1 MPGVACQ
8 QQTLA
13 DMSQKPAY
21 VKPIHSLVACNTRVS
36 EQIKGRLLFVHTEK
50 LKSGFEKAI
59 AVMVDKDHQ
68 FALKSVLVHEAWP
81 PADQGRLRKI
91 LNPLEGKV
99 VSITNAKIAPKGRTI
114 VFFDSSIKSVFDQ
127 HTAVVECA
135 DDDSYP
141 TQLPALPNLMAAR
154 SLLHASYVSLVAAVT
169 EEGAA
174 VERNVTPTVKK
185 WVTNLKMAT
194 DSTNMS
200 AAFWDGHAEKMG
212 SAKAG
217 QVYRLDWVLLKQEAS
232 GKYSL
237 SSVTASAV
245 DIAEGALAT
254 AVQDSLADP
263 SQMINMSTQFG
274 HTYADK
280 MKKQLVQGDLYSLEE
295 IQSLQMG
302 TASVLLIPGC
312 YMLEAR
318 GMTADSPNRAWYTGC
333 TQCKKQLESVGI
345 KMQCPRHGD
354 NKGKKIYA
362 GQVLLA
368 DSSHKKELPVW
379 DEMLRRLIRDFLGH
393 EDLDLENVMED
404 LCQAVK
410 GMELV
415 VRVGVATRKDGSPV
429 NVPASMYL
437 RKDGTPVSLDLFDVA
452 EQVNSDGCLAI
463 YKTIVHDFGQGLPAI
478 APACCR
484 HVSVNDLGQ
493 LILKAGAAERLVDTA
508 KLMVRVVEQEDLRV
522 LDGIDGV
529 EVSLKCECVC
539 CQEHCTLYAAGLPA
553 TVKAYIRIAAGE
565 HLMAFVNMTE
575 PDYKFPVGYH
585 VSLKCRTDVDVDVR
599 VFKWQAAQVIRSMS
613 NSSMPTDADE
623 KELKLK
629 RRNFM
634 ESLLTNQFARSE
646 SKRLR
651 LVKTDDGSAF

>member
-13 DMSQKPAY
+13 DMSQKPAFI
-21 VKPIHSLVACNTRVS
+21 KAIHTLVPSNTRVP

-50 LKSGFEKAI
+50 LKSGSEKAI

-68 FALKSVLVHEAWP
+68 FALKSVLVHEAWS

-114 VFFDSSIKSVFDQ
+114 VFFDSSIKSVFDR
-127 HTAVVECA
+127 HTAVVECP

-185 WVTNLKMAT
+185 WVANLKMAT

-217 QVYRLDWVLLKQEAS
+217 QVYRLDWVLLKQEAI

-245 DIAEGALAT
+245 DLEEGALAT

-362 GQVLLA
+362 GQVMLA

-539 CQEHCTLYAAGLPA
+539 CKEQCTLYAAGLPA
-553 TVKAYIRIAAGE
+553 TVNAYLRIAAGE
-565 HLMAFVNMTE
+565 HLMAFVHMTE

-585 VSLKCRTDVDVDVR
+585 VSLKSRTDVDGDAR
-599 VFKWQAAQVIRSMS
+599 VFKWQAAQVIGSIS
-613 NSSMPTDADE
+613 NSSSSMDTDE
-623 KELKLK
+623 NEVKLK
-629 RRNFM
+629 RTNFM
-634 ESLLTNQFARSE
+634 ESLLTNPFVRSK

-651 LVKTDDGSAF
+651 LLKTDDGSAF

>member
-1 MPGVACQ
+1 MKKPFVQ
-8 QQTLA
+8 A
-13 DMSQKPAY
+13 D
-21 VKPIHSLVACNTRVS
+21 
-36 EQIKGRLLFVHTEK
+36 LL
-50 LKSGFEKAI
+50 
-59 AVMVDKDHQ
+59 
-68 FALKSVLVHEAWP
+68 
-81 PADQGRLRKI
+81 
-91 LNPLEGKV
+91 
-99 VSITNAKIAPKGRTI
+99 
-114 VFFDSSIKSVFDQ
+114 
-127 HTAVVECA
+127 
-135 DDDSYP
+135 
-141 TQLPALPNLMAAR
+141 
-154 SLLHASYVSLVAAVT
+154 
-169 EEGAA
+169 
-174 VERNVTPTVKK
+174 
-185 WVTNLKMAT
+185 
-194 DSTNMS
+194 
-200 AAFWDGHAEKMG
+200 
-212 SAKAG
+212 
-217 QVYRLDWVLLKQEAS
+217 
-232 GKYSL
+232 
-237 SSVTASAV
+237 
-245 DIAEGALAT
+245 
-254 AVQDSLADP
+254 SLA
-263 SQMINMSTQFG
+263 
-274 HTYADK
+274 
-280 MKKQLVQGDLYSLEE
+280 E
-295 IQSLQMG
+295 IQSLQMPMP
-302 TASVLLIPGC
+302 SVLLVPAC

-529 EVSLKCECVC
+529 EVSLMCDCVC

-553 TVKAYIRIAAGE
+553 TVNAYIRIAAGE
-565 HLMAFVNMTE
+565 HLICLLYTS
-575 PDYKFPVGYH
+575 PSP
-585 VSLKCRTDVDVDVR
+585 R
-599 VFKWQAAQVIRSMS
+599 
-613 NSSMPTDADE
+613 DE
-623 KELKLK
+623 
-629 RRNFM
+629 
-634 ESLLTNQFARSE
+634 
-646 SKRLR
+646 
-651 LVKTDDGSAF
+651 D

>member
-21 VKPIHSLVACNTRVS
+21 VKPIHSLVARNTRVS

-68 FALKSVLVHEAWP
+68 FPLKSVLVHEAWP

-127 HTAVVECA
+127 HTNVVECP

-212 SAKAG
+212 SATAG
-217 QVYRLDWVLLKQEAS
+217 QVYRLDWVLLKQEAI

-245 DIAEGALAT
+245 DLEEGALAT

-362 GQVLLA
+362 GQVMLA
-368 DSSHKKELPVW
+368 DSSRKKELAVW

-529 EVSLKCECVC
+529 KVSLKCECVC

-585 VSLKCRTDVDVDVR
+585 VSLKSRTDVDGDAR
-599 VFKWQAAQVIRSMS
+599 VFKWQAAQVIGSIS
-613 NSSMPTDADE
+613 NSSSSMDTDE
-623 KELKLK
+623 NEVKLK
-629 RRNFM
+629 RTNFM
-634 ESLLTNQFARSE
+634 ESLLTNPFVRSK

-651 LVKTDDGSAF
+651 LLKTDDGSAF